1 MKSYTTLQ
9 PTRTVMRT
17 HLFDSPKRMNRL
29 RRILRPILGIS
40 SSPIEVPGLELW
52 IMIEPSGDV
61 WTWDGWMW
69 N

>member
-1 MKSYTTLQ
+1 MTFQHYNDPQ
-9 PTRTVMRT
+9 FNRTVMRT
-17 HLFDSPKRMNRL
+17 HLFDLIKNQ
-29 RRILRPILGIS
+29 RPILGVG

-61 WTWDGWMW
+61 WAWDGWMW